1 MKIREIGINHMFF
14 IKLEPNDDI
23 LEALTK
29 VVNDYSI
36 QTGFFTMIGA
46 LQIANLGYYSLDQ
59 KKYKTLTMQWP
70 FELVSCSGNITLKD
84 GTPMIHAHLVVADNN
99 GHAFGGHLLPG
110 NKISVTGE
118 IFLVEAKMPL
128 IRKFN
133 EQIQVALIDL
143 D

>member
-1 MKIREIGINHMFF
+1 MFF

-29 VVNDYSI
+29 AISDNSI

-46 LQIANLGYYSLDQ
+46 LKTANLGYYSLDQ
-59 KKYKTLTMQWP
+59 KNYKNLTMHEP
-70 FELVSCSGNITLKD
+70 VEIVSCSGNITLKD
-84 GTPMIHAHLVVADNN
+84 TVPMIHAHLVIADDK

-118 IFLVEAKMPL
+118 IFLVEAKTPL
-128 IRKFN
+128 IRKLEDQFN
-133 EQIQVALIDL
+133 LSLINL
-143 D
+143 A